1 MQDLN
6 IMAEQFNL
14 TLFGTEG
21 QNDNGRVYQPEA
33 LEKAVDEFNSELN
46 STEENEGLIDEND
59 DVEKRLN
66 NSNIIKNISYDQT
79 EILHNIGVLYNN
91 GSDQFDCDMTASS
104 LGFYGKGRGYSYC
117 IPEPKILM
125 DVCPTRQDIIKID
138 KWGALPLENESI
150 HSLVIDLPFVISPQN
165 APSAVLNKE
174 GASLIYKRFSA
185 YYPVDN
191 LYLSYYHWLSEANR
205 VLDENGICIFKCQS
219 MISGGIRHNAEEF
232 SFMAA
237 QRLGLKMVD
246 KFTLI
251 AKARLISPGK
261 YKSGQV
267 HSRSY
272 TSMFLVFVKSSKT
285 KSKEFNYEELLDRCA
300 KEENEHYINVIEK

>member
-1 MQDLN
+1 MNEQIKLEFSEELYDEPLFEEEISMDDN
-6 IMAEQFNL
+6 INVK
-14 TLFGTEG
+14 
-21 QNDNGRVYQPEA
+21 N
-33 LEKAVDEFNSELN
+33 
-46 STEENEGLIDEND
+46 EENY
-59 DVEKRLN
+59 EKKLN
-66 NSNIIKNISYDQT
+66 NSNIIKNFSYDQT

-91 GSDQFDCDMTASS
+91 GSDQFDADMTASS
-104 LGFYGKGRGYSYC
+104 LGFYNKGRGYAYS

-125 DVCPTRQDIIKID
+125 DVCPTREDIIEIQ
-138 KWGALPLENESI
+138 KWGPLPLEDNSI

-165 APSAVLNKE
+165 APSAVSNKE
-174 GASLIYKRFSA
+174 GSSLIYKRFSA

-219 MISGGIRHNAEEF
+219 MISGGIRHNVEEF

-237 QRLGLKMVD
+237 QRLSFKMVD
-246 KFTLI
+246 KFTLL

-272 TSMFLVFVKSSKT
+272 TSMFLVFVKSSKH
-285 KSKEFNYEELLDRCA
+285 KSKDFNYEELLERCL
-300 KEENEHYINVIEK
+300 KEENEHYANVIEK

>member
-1 MQDLN
+1 MGKQ
-6 IMAEQFNL
+6 L
-14 TLFGTEG
+14 TM
-21 QNDNGRVYQPEA
+21 
-33 LEKAVDEFNSELN
+33 DEFFEDEDIFTEEIVN
-46 STEENEGLIDEND
+46 EENEENGD
-59 DVEKRLN
+59 LN
-66 NSNIIKNISYDQT
+66 NSNIIKNFSYDQT

-104 LGFYGKGRGYSYC
+104 LGFYKKGKGCAYT

-125 DVCPTRQDIIKID
+125 DVCPTREDIIKIE
-138 KWGALPLENESI
+138 KWGSLPLGDKSI

-165 APSAVLNKE
+165 APSAVTNKE

-191 LYLSYYHWLSEANR
+191 LYLSYYHWLSEASR

-237 QRLGLKMVD
+237 QRLGFKMED

-251 AKARLISPGK
+251 AKSRLISPKK
-261 YKSGQV
+261 YKSGQI

-272 TSMFLVFVKSSKT
+272 TSMFLVFVKNSKM
-285 KSKEFNYEELLDRCA
+285 KSKDFIYEQFLDRCE
-300 KEENEHYINVIEK
+300 KEESEHYINVIEK

>member
-1 MQDLN
+1 MS
-6 IMAEQFNL
+6 EQMNL
-14 TLFGTEG
+14 E
-21 QNDNGRVYQPEA
+21 
-33 LEKAVDEFNSELN
+33 LEKDNKVIE
-46 STEENEGLIDEND
+46 EENS
-59 DVEKRLN
+59 VEKRLS
-66 NSNIIKNISYDQT
+66 NSNIIKNVSYDQT

-125 DVCPTRQDIIKID
+125 DVCPTRDDIIKID
-138 KWGALPLENESI
+138 KWGALPLENDSI

-165 APSAVLNKE
+165 APSAKSNKE

-261 YKSGQV
+261 YKSGQI

-285 KSKEFNYEELLDRCA
+285 KSKDFNYEELLDRCA
-300 KEENEHYINVIEK
+300 KEENEHYINVVEK